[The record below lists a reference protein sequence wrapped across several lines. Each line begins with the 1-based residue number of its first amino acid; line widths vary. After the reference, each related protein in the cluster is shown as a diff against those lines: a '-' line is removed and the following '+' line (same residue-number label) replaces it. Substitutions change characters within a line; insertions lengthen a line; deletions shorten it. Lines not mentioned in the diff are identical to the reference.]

1 MPRQTKHEKA
11 VCHRDFPF
19 LVSKAWLIQEIHSVK
34 GLERKRSSSMKSRYW
49 RKLYASVSILLYFL
63 AEGHSVYVQ
72 VRLLYHYFVSRPY
85 NGKKPITLDRPIYKR
100 GKGMYLVLH
109 APTNQLLS
117 QSLSVTSIIVLCPTA
132 PKTFE
137 DARQNIEDADYD
149 KYRNEIL
156 HTSLYF

>member
-1 MPRQTKHEKA
+1 
-11 VCHRDFPF
+11 
-19 LVSKAWLIQEIHSVK
+19 
-34 GLERKRSSSMKSRYW
+34 
-49 RKLYASVSILLYFL
+49 
-63 AEGHSVYVQ
+63 
-72 VRLLYHYFVSRPY
+72 
-85 NGKKPITLDRPIYKR
+85 
-100 GKGMYLVLH
+100 MYLVLH